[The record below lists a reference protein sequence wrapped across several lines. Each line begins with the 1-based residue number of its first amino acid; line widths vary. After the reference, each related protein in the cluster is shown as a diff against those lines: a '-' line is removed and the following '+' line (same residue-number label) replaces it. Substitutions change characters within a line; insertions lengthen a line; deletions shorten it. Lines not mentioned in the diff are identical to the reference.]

1 MLSKS
6 VMCVLAPPMNSL
18 STMAWPAQI
27 RDVARG
33 RDQSRENRG
42 QSALLSDNSNA

>member
-27 RDVARG
+27 RDG
-33 RDQSRENRG
+33 GGTDSTP
-42 QSALLSDNSNA
+42 SLLRPRPVIG